1 MSGNLVSRPAALINL
16 IILYLQVPDCNDNWH
31 DHDKTF
37 SITAFGEYLIQSD
50 LNHWCLWNV
59 FFFFKSSEAGDE
71 YQSLFAGSSE
81 ERSNTSAS
89 TECSSKQHQCI
100 LGVWSECISSN
111 FSEQMIKNSVFSA
124 QYNCII
130 FSRHQ
135 KKVISTSQSNE
146 KPVFKYIS
154 FFPIA
159 MFVYIKTLFLYLIML
174 PIKGPFYVLLCVNWM
189 QLYL

>member
-1 MSGNLVSRPAALINL
+1 MSGSLVSQPAALIDL
-16 IILYLQVPDCNDNWH
+16 IILYLQVPDGNDNWH
-31 DHDKTF
+31 NNDKTF

-59 FFFFKSSEAGDE
+59 FFQILWSRGWISIFVCWILGGK
-71 YQSLFAGSSE
+71 
-81 ERSNTSAS
+81 SNTSTA
-89 TECSSKQHQCI
+89 TECCSKQHQCI

-111 FSEQMIKNSVFSA
+111 FSERMIKNSVFSA

-135 KKVISTSQSNE
+135 KKSNVDHFRRQSNE

-154 FFPIA
+154 FFSNCNVCLYENI
-159 MFVYIKTLFLYLIML
+159 IFLSDN
-174 PIKGPFYVLLCVNWM
+174 VVN
-189 QLYL
+189 QIL